1 MILLG
6 SVSRKYLLYLLT
18 RKLGPEPGLNVA
30 RRRSKTASE
39 IMNTINNFRQLVWEL
54 TELGDLFQKEF
65 LYECQCSVDDVQSER
80 NAHRQTHL
88 WKYPTSSVTATRWA
102 GNFDDY
108 LSHNIL
114 NSFFFYL
121 KEKVSNYIENFQ
133 GANSAVENLLRTQNY
148 AQEPVVVCIWTF
160 VAFFKFNNF
169 SILWP
174 NEQKFWHQ
182 RSIWTILQS
191 TLLHSN
197 SSRELLCSRYC

>member
-54 TELGDLFQKEF
+54 AELGDLFQKEF
-65 LYECQCSVDDVQSER
+65 LYECQCSVNNVQSER

-88 WKYPTSSVTATRWA
+88 WKYPTSPVTATRWA

-108 LSHNIL
+108 LSHNIWIFL
-114 NSFFFYL
+114 SWRKFSGSQL
-121 KEKVSNYIENFQ
+121 CCGESA
-133 GANSAVENLLRTQNY
+133 ANAELRTRACCCMHLNI
-148 AQEPVVVCIWTF
+148 CGR
-160 VAFFKFNNF
+160 
-169 SILWP
+169 L
-174 NEQKFWHQ
+174 
-182 RSIWTILQS
+182 
-191 TLLHSN
+191 
-197 SSRELLCSRYC
+197 

>member
-88 WKYPTSSVTATRWA
+88 WKYSTSSVTATWWA

-108 LSHNIL
+108 LNHNIWI
-114 NSFFFYL
+114 FFYL
-121 KEKVSNYIENFQ
+121 EENFQ

-148 AQEPVVVCIWTF
+148 TQEPVVVCIWTLM
-160 VAFFKFNNF
+160 AFFKFNNLAF
-169 SILWP
+169 SSQTSRNSGI
-174 NEQKFWHQ
+174 KDRFG
-182 RSIWTILQS
+182 RSCNRPCSIS
-191 TLLHSN
+191 TRQGN
-197 SSRELLCSRYC
+197 FFVQGTAKI